1 MHIATLRCIQ
11 SSDRTSEAS
20 RRERRGNSFASHQN
34 RWQSIFT
41 SAQTSFSP
49 SHAKNS
55 TNHPLPTLISQHKAL
70 DPVKPRSLIS
80 AFSGAVADSEPVTAL
95 VQSLPTGL
103 YSRALEK
110 LQKES
115 NNCAPAPAPRK
126 KKAFETFHHQGYGT
140 DTYTAPRC
148 KVTSAA
154 ISLPLDHIAVQRSS
168 A

>member
-20 RRERRGNSFASHQN
+20 RREKEGKQLCFPPNSLTEHLHFCSN
-34 RWQSIFT
+34 LIF
-41 SAQTSFSP
+41 P

-55 TNHPLPTLISQHKAL
+55 TNHPLPTLISQDRAL

-103 YSRALEK
+103 YSRALQK

-115 NNCAPAPAPRK
+115 NNYAPAPAPRK
-126 KKAFETFHHQGYGT
+126 KAFRIFHHQGYGT

-148 KVTSAA
+148 KVTIAA
-154 ISLPLDHIAVQRSS
+154 ISLPLHHIAAQRS
-168 A
+168 AA